1 MGLWKC
7 SFTIWPRDK
16 SHGTTWCSWW
26 KWTLLGLHGCICM
39 WLLHHKMSGLYLCY
53 CVASVSDCCTSN
65 CLSCTCVL
73 CCIDSVP
80 GLAYLTTST
89 TWWDL
94 IVSWS
99 RGDFQHSFVGL
110 TANSYMICYMVFNNP
125 IKKKVYKIHL
135 VYYLFS
141 IVLSD
146 LVLMQA
152 VLASLTSGYWISY
165 MIWQWSLQMKIV
177 ISVWRK

>member
-1 MGLWKC
+1 MCPQIQK
-7 SFTIWPRDK
+7 K
-16 SHGTTWCSWW
+16 NVA
-26 KWTLLGLHGCICM
+26 WTLSIFACWHLQKGFLSWSLGWGNFTMKC
-39 WLLHHKMSGLYLCY
+39 K
-53 CVASVSDCCTSN
+53 
-65 CLSCTCVL
+65 
-73 CCIDSVP
+73 DSVP